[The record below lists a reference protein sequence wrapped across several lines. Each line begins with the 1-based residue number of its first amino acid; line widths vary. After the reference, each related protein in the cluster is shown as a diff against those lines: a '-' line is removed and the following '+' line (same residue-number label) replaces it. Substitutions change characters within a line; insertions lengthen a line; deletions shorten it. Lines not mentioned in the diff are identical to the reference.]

1 MAANGISTL
10 PTKQIRQL
18 AKLDIAQAR
27 RQGYSTFVPAGSQQ
41 VSSDYGGVYPNIQYP
56 FGSLKVISNG
66 AGSTYLVFES
76 RQLVVTAIT
85 SYLYNG
91 APIHNIRYAGN
102 DHFDAVSI
110 VGGLVDCSTLA
121 GLPQAGAVGYLL
133 SASLGVTTNH
143 NVGFVEIPNGR
154 FVGSGSANTGAPFYR
169 ARHLYDITQ
178 LPDTYNDNGSGPD
191 DNPNVGGLIE
201 GRPWVSTPPLATPGS
216 DPTGLDGYL
225 TFNGTSTYL
234 ATPGSADYNVAAG
247 DFTVEWVQKQ
257 TGGGSHPR
265 VFSIGTDTS
274 ASLGV
279 SIESGTLYV
288 WFAGTVGTSV
298 AMPAWYLDG
307 RWLHVAISRQGNQ
320 LKVLFNGQVAKT
332 ATNSTSVN
340 NSTDQLTIG
349 ADINPSGG
357 YWSYFPGKLS
367 NFRWTKSAVYTGDAF
382 SLTSPLSELAETKLL
397 LLMTTDSTKYVD
409 SATEA
414 HVMTPAGSPT
424 WSAFP

>member
-27 RQGYSTFVPAGSQQ
+27 RQGYSTVVPAGSQQ

-169 ARHLYDITQ
+169 DRNVYDITQ
-178 LPDTYNDNGSGPD
+178 LPDTYNDNDPGPD

-201 GRPWVSTPPLATPGS
+201 GRPWV
-216 DPTGLDGYL
+216 
-225 TFNGTSTYL
+225 
-234 ATPGSADYNVAAG
+234 
-247 DFTVEWVQKQ
+247 
-257 TGGGSHPR
+257 
-265 VFSIGTDTS
+265 
-274 ASLGV
+274 
-279 SIESGTLYV
+279 
-288 WFAGTVGTSV
+288 
-298 AMPAWYLDG
+298 
-307 RWLHVAISRQGNQ
+307 
-320 LKVLFNGQVAKT
+320 
-332 ATNSTSVN
+332 
-340 NSTDQLTIG
+340 
-349 ADINPSGG
+349 
-357 YWSYFPGKLS
+357 
-367 NFRWTKSAVYTGDAF
+367 
-382 SLTSPLSELAETKLL
+382 
-397 LLMTTDSTKYVD
+397 
-409 SATEA
+409 
-414 HVMTPAGSPT
+414 
-424 WSAFP
+424 